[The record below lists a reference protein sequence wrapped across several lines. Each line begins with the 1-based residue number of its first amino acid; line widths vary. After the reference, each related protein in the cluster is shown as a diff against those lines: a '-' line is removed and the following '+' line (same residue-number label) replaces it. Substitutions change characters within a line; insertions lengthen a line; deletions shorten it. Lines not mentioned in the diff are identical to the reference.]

1 MVEIHLYGNL
11 RRYAGEY
18 RAGQGIVLRHEEHSG
33 DTLESLLEESGIP
46 AGEIG
51 HIFVNAKLLATRTSM
66 APFYGY
72 VQERDSVFDWDLG
85 LPVSDGDRIGLF
97 GTDLPVLGM

>member
-11 RRYAGEY
+11 RHYAGDY
-18 RAGQGIVLRHEEHSG
+18 RPGQGVVLQREMRQG
-33 DTLESLLEESGIP
+33 DTLESMLEETGIP

-72 VQERDSVFDWDLG
+72 PQERDTLFDWDLD
-85 LPVSDGDRIGLF
+85 LPVADGDRVGLF
-97 GTDLPVLGM
+97 GTDLPMLGM

>member
-11 RRYAGEY
+11 RHYAGDY
-18 RAGQGIVLRHEEHSG
+18 RPGQGVVLRRETRQG
-33 DTLESLLEESGIP
+33 DTLESMLEETGIP

-51 HIFVNAKLLATRTSM
+51 HIFINAKLLATRTSM

-72 VQERDSVFDWDLG
+72 VQQRDTVFEWDLD
-85 LPVSDGDRIGLF
+85 LPVGDGDRVGLF
-97 GTDLPVLGM
+97 GTDLPMLGM